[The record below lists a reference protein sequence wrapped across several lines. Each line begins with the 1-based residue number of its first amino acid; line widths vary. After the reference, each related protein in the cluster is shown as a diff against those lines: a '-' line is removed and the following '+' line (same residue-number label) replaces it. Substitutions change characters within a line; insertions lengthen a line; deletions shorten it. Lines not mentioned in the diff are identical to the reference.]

1 MPKGYHHLTYAQRSQ
16 IVILKERGDSHN
28 RIAKALNV
36 HYMTIGRE
44 LKRNSVEG
52 GYNHEQAQA
61 KAIDNRP
68 SLPSKK
74 LTPQII
80 KLIEEKLKL
89 QWSPVQISGWLKQ
102 KGKGCVSHETIY
114 KYIWKDKQQGGLL
127 YKDLRHHG
135 KKYNKRSKG
144 TAGRGCIINRVD
156 IDQRPSIVE
165 EKTRLGDWELDTIIG
180 GSRQD
185 ALVSMVERTSK
196 LTRLVKVDRKTAE
209 HVSEA
214 LITTLE
220 PMKAFV
226 HTLTADNGT
235 EFAYHQKVSRR
246 LDAEF
251 YFAKPYHSWER
262 GLNEHT
268 NGLVRQYFPKKTNFS
283 DITTEDIKRVE
294 LLLNNRPRKVLNF
307 ETPIERFDKLS
318 KTMVHSKRTR
328 GYLKKSV
335 YSTCALRA

>member
-1 MPKGYHHLTYAQRSQ
+1 MPKGYHHLTYSQRSQ
-16 IVILKERGDSHN
+16 IAILKERGDSPN
-28 RIAKALNV
+28 TIAKTLKV
-36 HYMTIGRE
+36 HHTTIGRE
-44 LKRNSVEG
+44 LKRNAGVY
-52 GYNHEQAQA
+52 GYNYEEAQRKVNA
-61 KAIDNRP
+61 NRP

-74 LTPQII
+74 MTPQVI
-80 KLIEEKLKL
+80 KFIKENLQL
-89 QWSPVQISGWLKQ
+89 QWSPKQISGRLK
-102 KGKGCVSHETIY
+102 KKNKGCVSHETIY

-127 YKDLRHHG
+127 HKDLRHHG

-144 TAGRGCIINRVD
+144 TAGRGWIINRID
-156 IDQRPSIVE
+156 IDQRPAIVE

-180 GSRQD
+180 ASGQD
-185 ALVSMVERTSK
+185 VLVSMVERASK
-196 LTRLVKVDRKTAE
+196 LTRLMKVDRRTAE

-214 LITTLE
+214 LITTLG

-226 HTLTADNGT
+226 HTLTSDNGK

-246 LDAEF
+246 LDAGF

-294 LLLNNRPRKVLNF
+294 LLLNNRPRQILDF
-307 ETPIERFDKLS
+307 DTPIERFDQLS
-318 KTMVHSKRTR
+318 KIVVHSSRTR

-335 YSTCALRA
+335 YSSCALRP